1 MGAGRPRPAGV
12 RPAADRGCAASIR
25 CSAGRTSSAAARSPG
40 TAVKDIVWLNPEGRE
55 QRDDDWHFPEARCLG
70 FFLGGDAGELFYST
84 GGRQELDDG
93 FVVLMNA
100 FHEAGAVHPAAGRT
114 WAAAGRSLLDTAR
127 DAAAGEQYDAG
138 GKYQLEPRSLVVLI
152 RRGPLQSAVHT
163 DPQQLAA
170 GAEAQ
175 PLVTTEQ
182 VEAPPTEAAA

>member
-1 MGAGRPRPAGV
+1 MAFVQMLTRLRRSHPVFRRPHFFRGRQ
-12 RPAADRGCAASIR
+12 I
-25 CSAGRTSSAAARSPG
+25 PG

-55 QRDDDWHFPEARCLG
+55 QRDEDWHFPEARCLG
-70 FFLGGDAGELFYST
+70 FLLGGDAGELFYST

-100 FHEAGAVHPAAGRT
+100 FHEAGAVHPARRRDR
-114 WAAAGRSLLDTAR
+114 AAAGRCCSTRRATAPP
-127 DAAAGEQYDAG
+127 ASSYDAG
-138 GKYQLEPRSLVVLI
+138 SKYPLEPRSLVALI
-152 RRGPLQSAVHT
+152 RRGPLQSAVQT

-175 PLVTTEQ
+175 PPVTTEQ